1 MKFPIMLTEGNFA
14 ARLKQGYLVNKAD
27 FDNKKLS
34 FIRKITSN
42 KTNIEKFKKPNFF
55 LGRIYLQGKFILF
68 LEIIYLWPQNT
79 FVYQQTL
86 HALVLKRGKGTDYV
100 LSWKSQ
106 DVYYLSPY
114 VVFSNIA

>member
-1 MKFPIMLTEGNFA
+1 M
-14 ARLKQGYLVNKAD
+14 R
-27 FDNKKLS
+27 S
-34 FIRKITSN
+34 S
-42 KTNIEKFKKPNFF
+42 KKPNFF

-79 FVYQQTL
+79 FVYQQAH

-106 DVYYLSPY
+106 GVYNLSLY